1 MALHGNYTLLQKSP
15 AFFIGGAPAD
25 NRSNWTKTGLLR
37 GAGLI
42 VGRTAGDAAGWSG
55 ASLPHGQRPP
65 GTWRLAQVDGWRHA
79 RANTSMSG
87 AATGALGRNMVGL
100 SAIALDAVALGGLIA
115 GGVGNATITL
125 TPTGAIVAT
134 IGAPGS
140 ATITIGATANPGALG
155 WLVGDAGVDI
165 TGALVSYAL
174 GHMVGTTEEQGL
186 SVPGIANAVWNKIV
200 DSGFSAQEVLRLLAA
215 HAAGN
220 ASGLEGATT
229 TFESLD
235 GTKTRITG
243 NVAAGVRT
251 ITDRDVS

>member
-1 MALHGNYTLLQKSP
+1 MALHCNGYRLGFSPFTLR
-15 AFFIGGAPAD
+15 GGALITIYTPARTLRALQSPGGIRGRSWLFGPLAAEPQGYRHPSGWMLPQKAGGIASQ
-25 NRSNWTKTGLLR
+25 NRTVLSLAVTG
-37 GAGLI
+37 
-42 VGRTAGDAAGWSG
+42 S
-55 ASLPHGQRPP
+55 
-65 GTWRLAQVDGWRHA
+65 
-79 RANTSMSG
+79 
-87 AATGALGRNMVGL
+87 GALGRNAVGA
-100 SAIALDAVALGGLIA
+100 STIALDADALGGLIA

-125 TPTGAIVAT
+125 TPTGAVVAT

-140 ATITIGATANPGALG
+140 ATITIGATADPGALG